1 MLKTSGARTMGA
13 KTSGA
18 KAISLIALTT
28 LLFAGQA
35 AQADE
40 HVIEGVVTQWRPMVT
55 FAKAGDTVRFK
66 GMTGHDT
73 ETIAGMLPDGATPWK
88 SDLGEEGFSATLD
101 KDGVYIF
108 KCNPHMTTGM
118 VGVVV
123 VGDARPPAN
132 LAQLEASLP
141 NVKVG
146 RNMVQRAIKKMQQA
160 LETGVSP

>member
-1 MLKTSGARTMGA
+1 MA

-18 KAISLIALTT
+18 ATAATIRARVLGMIALTT
-28 LLFAGQA
+28 LLSAGQA
-35 AQADE
+35 TLAEE
-40 HVIEGVVTQWRPMVT
+40 HIVEGVVTQWRPLVT

-73 ETIAGMLPDGATPWK
+73 ETIEGMLPEGATPWK

-101 KDGVYIF
+101 KDGVYIY

-160 LETGVSP
+160 LESGVSP